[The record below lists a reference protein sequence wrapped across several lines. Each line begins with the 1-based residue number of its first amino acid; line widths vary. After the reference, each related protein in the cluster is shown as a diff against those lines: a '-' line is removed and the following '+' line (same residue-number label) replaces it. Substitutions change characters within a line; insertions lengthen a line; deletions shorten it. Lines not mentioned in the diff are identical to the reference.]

1 MVEVGWGTVGGVL
14 SEASG
19 RIGRMST
26 SDHQSPE
33 QEPSEP
39 SESAHPAKLPKPV
52 YNDRAYRSPGGIAGG
67 VLLLAIAGW
76 LGGDAIVTG
85 HGRTPWLALATL
97 LCVVPLVIAFSV
109 RPTVFANDDRL
120 RVRNPFRV
128 IVLPWATVASLR
140 SGYTN
145 EAIDESGTKYQLWS
159 IPVSLRAR
167 KRAHRRQVRVE
178 HGRADT
184 RTDLRGQTSL
194 VTGPVRAPS
203 DQIMDDLR
211 KLCEARA
218 KAADSQG
225 EPSVRWSW
233 EIMGPAV
240 AGAVLLVILLV
251 AG

>member
-1 MVEVGWGTVGGVL
+1 
-14 SEASG
+14 
-19 RIGRMST
+19 MST

-33 QEPSEP
+33 PEP
-39 SESAHPAKLPKPV
+39 SESAHPAPARTAKPPKSPKPA
-52 YNDRAYRSPGGIAGG
+52 YNDRAYRSPSGIAGG
-67 VLLLAIAGW
+67 VMLLAIAAW

-109 RPTVFANDDRL
+109 RPAVFANDDRL

-128 IVLPWATVASLR
+128 IVLPWGTVASLR
-140 SGYTN
+140 SGFSN
-145 EAIDESGTKYQLWS
+145 EVVDESGTKYQLWS

-167 KRAHRRQVRVE
+167 NRANRRQARAE
-178 HGRADT
+178 HGRAAT
-184 RTDLRGQTSL
+184 ETDLSGRTSL

-211 KLCEARA
+211 QLCEARA

-233 EIMGPAV
+233 EVMAPAI
-240 AGAVLLVILLV
+240 AGAVLLVILIAV
-251 AG
+251 G